1 MNFNKFTNKAQE
13 AVQEAVNIA
22 KEHGQQ
28 VIEPA
33 HIMGGIIKSD
43 NRIASFLFQKSGANL
58 NNIIAGIE
66 SIIKEEV

>member
-13 AVQEAVNIA
+13 AVQEAVSIA
-22 KEHGQQ
+22 QEHGQQ

-43 NRIASFLFQKSGANL
+43 NRIVSFLFQKSGANL
-58 NNIIAGIE
+58 NNIVTGIE
-66 SIIKEEV
+66 SIIKE